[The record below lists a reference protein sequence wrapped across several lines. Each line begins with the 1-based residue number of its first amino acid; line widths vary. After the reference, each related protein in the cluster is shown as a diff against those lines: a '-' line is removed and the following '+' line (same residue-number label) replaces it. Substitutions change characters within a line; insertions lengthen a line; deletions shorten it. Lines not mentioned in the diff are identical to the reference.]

1 LPTQTNR
8 VTVHSPKTEH
18 HEGKG
23 TRVIPLFPAIRRYL
37 EDVFEVTA
45 DGSEFVFNKLRRW
58 VDQRDT
64 GWKAVNLRT
73 TFTKIVKRAGFD
85 PWPKLWHN
93 LRASAE
99 TDLAERFPMHVVC
112 KWLGHGK
119 LIAQEHYLQV
129 TDEHFVKGAQL
140 QICAAPAL
148 QQVAEMAR
156 NSSQRVSAENEKPLV
171 LQGVAAHCEST
182 RKFRM
187 GDTGFEPV
195 TSTV

>member
-1 LPTQTNR
+1 MRYSYAGLRIPSDALTLRWSDIDWKNDR

-18 HEGKG
+18 HGEKASG
-23 TRVIPLFPAIRRYL
+23 VIPLFPEIRRYL
-37 EDVFEVTA
+37 EDVLEVA
-45 DGSEFVFNKLRRW
+45 PDRREWILSKLHRK
-58 VDQRDT
+58 VDQADT

-73 TFTKIVKRAGFD
+73 TFMKIAKRAGFE

-129 TDEHFVKGAQL
+129 TDEHYARGAEL
-140 QICAAPAL
+140 QWRAAPAL
-148 QQVAEMAR
+148 QQ
-156 NSSQRVSAENEKPLV
+156 SAET
-171 LQGVAAHCEST
+171 T
-182 RKFRM
+182 RNASQAVFTQK
-187 GDTGFEPV
+187 
-195 TSTV
+195 